1 MRLPAAIPAAGF
13 AAAALFAAAATAAS
27 LSSAVP
33 GVRGIVSSKSGLF
46 ETSVS
51 RLDLDSIRS
60 TEVAPDGPL
69 AASSASAQSR
79 LVGNALVV
87 DLPGP
92 EHSAVPTIVRPLGV
106 LWRWS
111 PPAGSDLRP
120 PTVRVR
126 LLDPLGQPDEIAN
139 RARPDTK
146 IRTRLVT
153 YRPSLVNDADG
164 PVWTGEAELHIEA
177 GDLAEPGT
185 YQGRIEITFENS

>member
-1 MRLPAAIPAAGF
+1 MRNRAAIPAAGF
-13 AAAALFAAAATAAS
+13 VAAALFAAAASAAS
-27 LSSAVP
+27 PLNAVP
-33 GVRGIVSSKSGLF
+33 GVRGTISSISGLF

-60 TEVAPDGPL
+60 TDVAPDGPL
-69 AASSASAQSR
+69 AASSARAQSR

-92 EHSAVPTIVRPLGV
+92 EHAAVPTIVRPLGV

-111 PPAGSDLRP
+111 PPAGSELRP

-139 RARPDTK
+139 RARPDSK

>member
-1 MRLPAAIPAAGF
+1 MFRR
-13 AAAALFAAAATAAS
+13 AALTAAVFAVAALAATANAAS
-27 LSSAVP
+27 LSNVVP
-33 GVRGIVSSKSGLF
+33 GVRGTLYSKSGLF
-46 ETSVS
+46 ETSVT

-60 TEVAPDGPL
+60 TDVAPDGPL

-92 EHSAVPTIVRPLGV
+92 DHAAVPTIVRPLGV

-111 PPAGSDLRP
+111 PPAGSELRP
-120 PTVRVR
+120 PNVRVR
-126 LLDPLGQPDEIAN
+126 LIDPLGQPDEIAN
-139 RARPDTK
+139 RARPDAK

-153 YRPSLVNDADG
+153 YRPSLVNDVDG
-164 PVWTGEAELHIEA
+164 PVWTGEAELHIQA
-177 GDLAEPGT
+177 SDVAEPGT

>member
-1 MRLPAAIPAAGF
+1 MRRRAAIPAAGF
-13 AAAALFAAAATAAS
+13 AAAALIAAAASAAS
-27 LSSAVP
+27 PINAVP
-33 GVRGIVSSKSGLF
+33 GVRGVFSSKNGLF

-60 TEVAPDGPL
+60 TDVAPDGPL
-69 AASSASAQSR
+69 AASTASVQSR

-92 EHSAVPTIVRPLGV
+92 DHPAVPTIVRPLGV

-126 LLDPLGQPDEIAN
+126 LLDPQGQPDEIAN
-139 RARPDTK
+139 SARPSAK
-146 IRTRLVT
+146 VRTRLVT
-153 YRPSLVNDADG
+153 YRPSLVNAAEG
-164 PVWTGEAELHIEA
+164 PVWMGEAELHIEA